1 MATKTV
7 KKSVGTIGLISLGAG
22 GTIGSGW
29 IYTNSQFF
37 SEYGAGGE
45 IFGLMLAMFVAVLA
59 SLSFAELA
67 TLFIRSGGEVVF
79 GYVAFGKRGAL
90 FAAWTLMGGYLS
102 ALGFYVTASSLLI
115 AQLFPAI
122 ATGPSYQFAGVQVY
136 YLELGLGIL
145 ITLIIFTIT
154 YLGAKLTG
162 QIQTIMM
169 VGLVILG
176 VTLMVVGFSRGSA
189 HNFWPAFSSK
199 QQPLPAIIRFVLP
212 AMTFLTG
219 WESVA
224 TMAEEAKMPAKK
236 IGIIVIASIVV
247 AATYYIGVLLSS
259 AWVYPWQK
267 TANLNMG
274 TIDAF
279 KAAGFPILGTVAF
292 TIAVLGLLTSFLNL
306 FSASSRLIFSLARG
320 HMLPKPLAKLHPKYG
335 TPTNA
340 LWLVLVLALGI
351 GWLGKGAL
359 VYFLDMGGFL
369 IALAWAF
376 SAWCLIR
383 VRRNYP
389 TMIGGFRN
397 RRLIWPTIGGLAAL
411 AIAAITVIPGT
422 PVSLV
427 WPYEYIILG
436 AWTILGLA
444 GYLWS
449 RHHPVTADELLGEQ
463 IMADLEKHNRHTKD
477 ATPENN

>member
-1 MATKTV
+1 MSDTPKRNVSTV
-7 KKSVGTIGLISLGAG
+7 SLISLGAG

-37 SEYGAGGE
+37 ADYGAGGE
-45 IFGLMLAMFVAVLA
+45 IFGLALAMCLAIMA

-67 TLFIRSGGEVVF
+67 TLFVRSGGEVVF

-102 ALGFYVTASSLLI
+102 ALGFYVTASSILI

-122 ATGPSYQFAGVQVY
+122 GNGPGYTFAGVRVSY
-136 YLELGLGIL
+136 FELGLGIL
-145 ITLIIFTIT
+145 ITLIIFSIT
-154 YLGAKLTG
+154 YRGAKLTG
-162 QIQTIMM
+162 NIQSVMM

-176 VTLMVVGFSRGSA
+176 LVLMVVGFSRGSS
-189 HNFWPAFSSK
+189 HNFWPAFATH
-199 QQPLPAIIRFVLP
+199 QQPAPAIIRFVLP

-224 TMAEEAKMPAKK
+224 TMAEEARMPARK
-236 IGIIVIASIVV
+236 IGLIVIASIVV

-259 AWVYPWQK
+259 AWIWPWQQ
-267 TANLNMG
+267 TAKFSMG

-279 KAAGFPILGTVAF
+279 KAAGYPILGTVAF

-306 FSASSRLIFSLARG
+306 FSASSRLLFSLARG

-340 LWLVLVLALGI
+340 LWLVLVLVLGI

-376 SAWCLIR
+376 NALCLIQT
-383 VRRNYP
+383 RRLYP
-389 TMIGGFRN
+389 TLTGGFRN
-397 RRLIWPTIGGLAAL
+397 KILLWPTLGGIAAL
-411 AIAAITVIPGT
+411 AIAIITLVPGT
-422 PVSLV
+422 AVSLV
-427 WPYEYIILG
+427 WPYEYLILG
-436 AWTILGLA
+436 LWALLGLA
-444 GYLWS
+444 GYVWS
-449 RHHPVTADELLGEQ
+449 RHHVVTTDELLGTK
-463 IMADLEKHNRHTKD
+463 IMADLQANERQIAD
-477 ATPENN
+477 

>member
-1 MATKTV
+1 M
-7 KKSVGTIGLISLGAG
+7 
-22 GTIGSGW
+22 
-29 IYTNSQFF
+29 
-37 SEYGAGGE
+37 
-45 IFGLMLAMFVAVLA
+45 
-59 SLSFAELA
+59 
-67 TLFIRSGGEVVF
+67 
-79 GYVAFGKRGAL
+79 
-90 FAAWTLMGGYLS
+90 
-102 ALGFYVTASSLLI
+102 
-115 AQLFPAI
+115 
-122 ATGPSYQFAGVQVY
+122 
-136 YLELGLGIL
+136 ELGLGIL

-236 IGIIVIASIVV
+236 NRHHRDCFYRSCR
-247 AATYYIGVLLSS
+247 YLLHRCAFIFSLGLS
-259 AWVYPWQK
+259 MAKK

-422 PVSLV
+422 QYP
-427 WPYEYIILG
+427 
-436 AWTILGLA
+436 
-444 GYLWS
+444 
-449 RHHPVTADELLGEQ
+449 
-463 IMADLEKHNRHTKD
+463 
-477 ATPENN
+477 